1 MSVGLCFPKSCGP
14 NLVPVILLQE
24 HELGSE
30 QRKPSFLSSPSPCAP
45 EPASIMA
52 APGQCPGKSLSS
64 TVCPGAR
71 ALGMLLPG
79 NICEVAVSLS
89 EDGDLMT
96 IVFRVL
102 PVFSQAT
109 TVEIGPQ
116 ELRGVTPELSEDW
129 LYQLTEK
136 DCFWFRSDSWVASQ
150 HQLRFIPL

>member
-1 MSVGLCFPKSCGP
+1 
-14 NLVPVILLQE
+14 
-24 HELGSE
+24 
-30 QRKPSFLSSPSPCAP
+30 
-45 EPASIMA
+45 
-52 APGQCPGKSLSS
+52 
-64 TVCPGAR
+64 
-71 ALGMLLPG
+71 MLLPG

-96 IVFRVL
+96 IVLRVL

-136 DCFWFRSDSWVASQ
+136 DCFWLRSDS
-150 HQLRFIPL
+150 